1 MPIAFL
7 LLTAQLT
14 TPVSPPT
21 QADTPSAPVQQSQS
35 QGDPRET
42 PATST
47 DRPHQIGLGAFG
59 GSGGG
64 ASFRYFMNDRL
75 GVDMNVGW
83 SGLSNASG
91 SGGTTFRVAPS
102 AVLMLTS
109 SHSLA
114 DLDVRPVRRRRFQ
127 LRADTER
134 PDRVQRCGAHERHR
148 NAGVWRRGVL
158 VRQREINR
166 NQRAGGLLPP
176 CRAAGQSD
184 DDERHGFLSA
194 ISLLHEIGGAWRQ
207 VSRHQQ
213 GEQRLLRVQAVF
225 GLVED
230 H

>member
-1 MPIAFL
+1 M
-7 LLTAQLT
+7 
-14 TPVSPPT
+14 
-21 QADTPSAPVQQSQS
+21 QQSQS

-114 DLDVRPVRRRRFQ
+114 DLDVRPYVGGGFNYAQ
-127 LRADTER
+127 T
-134 PDRVQRCGAHERHR
+134 PSVQTVSNGVARTSGIGMQAFGGAEFSF
-148 NAGVWRRGVL
+148 ASAKS
-158 VRQREINR
+158 I
-166 NQRAGGLLPP
+166 
-176 CRAAGQSD
+176 
-184 DDERHGFLSA
+184 A
-194 ISLLHEIGGAWRQ
+194 ISAQVAYYRLAVQPVNLMTTSGTDFYLLFHYYMK
-207 VSRHQQ
+207 
-213 GEQRLLRVQAVF
+213 
-225 GLVED
+225 
-230 H
+230 